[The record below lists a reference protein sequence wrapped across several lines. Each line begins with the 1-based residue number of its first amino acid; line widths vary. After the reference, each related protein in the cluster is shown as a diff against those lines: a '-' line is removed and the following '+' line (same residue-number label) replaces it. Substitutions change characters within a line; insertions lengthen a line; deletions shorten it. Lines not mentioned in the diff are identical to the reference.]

1 MNTPSPF
8 VPQGATPS
16 KGKKPIIYWFLMV
29 AALHVALFGGIL
41 LQGCKDTTT
50 KETAPPSTLPD
61 TSAATSNTPPTDAPP
76 VTATSL
82 SNAAT
87 SNTLPTAPPL
97 AVQPVTPPPTYQP
110 PVQPPPNVP
119 APGEGKEYV
128 IAHGDMLGSIAK
140 RNGVSLK
147 QLMEANPGVN
157 PKKLKVGQKIQIPGG
172 TATATSTPIGAGDVA
187 AAGDTTSYTV
197 KSGDSLTKIARMH
210 HTTVKTIMAL
220 NDMKRTSI
228 RAGQKIKLPGAGT
241 AAAETSMPAP
251 ALAQPSNPIPSTAAT
266 ATPNTN

>member
-1 MNTPSPF
+1 MI
-8 VPQGATPS
+8 VG
-16 KGKKPIIYWFLMV
+16 
-29 AALHVALFGGIL
+29 LHVAVFGGIL

-50 KETAPPSTLPD
+50 KETTPPSAAPD
-61 TSAATSNTPPTDAPP
+61 TSAATSNTPPTDATP
-76 VTATSL
+76 VTAASL

-97 AVQPVTPPPTYQP
+97 AAQPVTPAPAYQP
-110 PVQPPPNVP
+110 PVQPPPNV
-119 APGEGKEYV
+119 ATPGEAKEYV
-128 IAHGDMLGSIAK
+128 IAHGDTLGALAK
-140 RNGVSLK
+140 HNGVSLK

-157 PKKLKVGQKIQIPGG
+157 PKKLKVGQKIQIPGAM
-172 TATATSTPIGAGDVA
+172 ATATSTPMAAGDVA

-220 NDMKRTSI
+220 NDLKRTSI

-251 ALAQPSNPIPSTAAT
+251 ALAQQPSNPAPSTAAT